1 MPPAHYWIEML
12 QLGGAKEIMQVDL
25 MLFSHGP
32 RKPQGVLATAQMH
45 LRL

>member
-1 MPPAHYWIEML
+1 MLPAHYWIEML

-32 RKPQGVLATAQMH
+32 RKLQGVLATAQMH